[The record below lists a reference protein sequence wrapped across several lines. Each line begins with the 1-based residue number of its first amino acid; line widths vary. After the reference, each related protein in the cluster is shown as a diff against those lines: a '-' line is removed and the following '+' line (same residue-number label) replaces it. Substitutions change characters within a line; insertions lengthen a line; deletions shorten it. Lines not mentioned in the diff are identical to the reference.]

1 MVGLVTRNSQ
11 IARIGDLWFF
21 IWRDSRLTE
30 PSWLGRLHCRQVSVQ
45 VRAVRVGLVWSI
57 RANQQH
63 SKNLPGFF
71 SQTSDHL
78 SVASVSYGFSDF
90 SFSPWE
96 KTQKEWR
103 CRNTNPKKKKK
114 NGKKRYKPKSDS
126 SLSKAK
132 FSNWTPQ
139 IPKLVIF
146 LSQSCYLY
154 LRVNE
159 VSLPLP

>member
-114 NGKKRYKPKSDS
+114 TVKKDISLNQTLLSVKPS
-126 SLSKAK
+126 
-132 FSNWTPQ
+132 
-139 IPKLVIF
+139 LVIGLHKF
-146 LSQSCYLY
+146 QNSSSFY
-154 LRVNE
+154 LRV
-159 VSLPLP
+159 VTST

>member
-21 IWRDSRLTE
+21 IWHDSCLTE

-103 CRNTNPKKKKK
+103 CTNTNPKKKKK
-114 NGKKRYKPKSDS
+114 TVKKDISLNQTVLSVKPS
-126 SLSKAK
+126 
-132 FSNWTPQ
+132 
-139 IPKLVIF
+139 LVIGLHKF
-146 LSQSCYLY
+146 QSSSSFC
-154 LRVNE
+154 LRV
-159 VSLPLP
+159 VTST